1 MNNNYKISI
10 FTDKNRI
17 SEIIELFKTGLSDTT
32 ETFWTWRLF
41 SKNNKNG
48 GVMYVARD
56 HLGKIAG
63 MCIVFPILYGDKLSN
78 RKCLLWGDLVVSVD
92 HRGKGIMSLLYNH
105 IINAY
110 TQMHYDFIAGFPN
123 QNSRPALIKYGFTSF
138 PSFSYK
144 TSKHL
149 LFSNSAPSDFTL
161 EGVSY
166 KFSANCPIDL
176 TFANRSGRIYRTYE
190 FMHWKFDLNPDTEY
204 RWLTLQKDGKYI
216 GYFVYTFNKG
226 RFNTALNVYDWE
238 YTYSS
243 HAPFCHAIKALR
255 KSANYVEIWG
265 KYSKETEDLLKT
277 AGAVNIGDAAKLML
291 KSLSDIGWDEDIT
304 LTRIDTD
311 Y

>member
-32 ETFWTWRLF
+32 AEHWRWRLF
-41 SKNNKNG
+41 SEDNPYKNILVCLRNE
-48 GVMYVARD
+48 D
-56 HLGKIAG
+56 GKLIGISTVLPAYYG
-63 MCIVFPILYGDKLSN
+63 NHPFKKCIQFGD
-78 RKCLLWGDLVVSVD
+78 WVVHPD
-92 HRGKGIMSLLYNH
+92 HRGKGIMSALYN
-105 IINAY
+105 Y
-110 TQMHYDFIAGFPN
+110 TIELFQNEQYDFIIEFPN
-123 QNSRPALIKYGFTSF
+123 PNSYPIFKKYGFTQL
-138 PSFSYK
+138 PNILSYK
-144 TSKHL
+144 TKKHL